1 MEDREFSG
9 INVVPLVDVMLVL
22 LTITLVTATF
32 IRQGELPVNLPSSE
46 NPEPGRTHYA
56 IEITLTREGRVFL
69 KNREVSIDRLKKALS
84 GFDRQTP
91 VNLVADRDLRIQSF
105 VRVMEVLN
113 RLEFRKVN
121 LIVKRDGL

>member
-46 NPEPGRTHYA
+46 DPESGRTHLA
-56 IEITLTREGRVFL
+56 IEITLTREGKVFL
-69 KNREVSIDRLKKALS
+69 KNREISIDQLDEALKGL
-84 GFDRQTP
+84 DRQAS
-91 VNLVADRDLRIQSF
+91 VNLLADRDLRIQSF

-113 RLEFRKVN
+113 RLEFREVR
-121 LIVKRDGL
+121 LIVKRDGF